1 MHIFRHFSLN
11 LDLVYIENK
20 LKLNLICIF
29 FASIHW
35 FNHFKITSFSGDMIS
50 LRMAPN
56 FDGWHEKGKDRKKLL
71 NFFQISGR
79 LRMELSGSG
88 TMNALYFFKVILEF
102 MREELTS
109 LLFALMTSQ

>member
-1 MHIFRHFSLN
+1 
-11 LDLVYIENK
+11 
-20 LKLNLICIF
+20 
-29 FASIHW
+29 
-35 FNHFKITSFSGDMIS
+35 MIS

-56 FDGWHEKGKDRKKLL
+56 FDGWHKKGKDRKKLL